1 MSAKRI
7 SHCQGKGSLTHNNRK
22 FSAKNVDSSRT
33 GDNIVF
39 VEQPIADAYD
49 ELFDAAVERYNEKQK
64 RSDRKIKTS
73 YFEHLFKRTP
83 SQSVVTSADKR
94 KSFYEDVVQ
103 IGTKDNTGVGTEDAT
118 VAAECLTIYMNG
130 FQERNP
136 NFRVFNAVLHMDEAT
151 PHLHIDYIPIGHYK
165 QGVDTQNGIAQALKE
180 MGYGVGKDAISR
192 WREKERAVLEE
203 ICKAHNIEIAAPEK
217 SRGSLTVEAY
227 KEYAH
232 VTEKVDEKQK
242 EVKQLDNEIGNKGLI
257 LEWRKQAVADAE
269 DTLEKFGTELQEK
282 NTTVEQLDSAI
293 SEKENALAQTTAA
306 VAENSA
312 LLEQTAE
319 KVSAIRNVDEIQ
331 TKKTFFGDNVTVSQT
346 DYNNLTNLAKKQ
358 IAAEN
363 RESELTAEVTKL
375 KKENEEL
382 SSENSNLREKAQAA
396 RSLKFSLSDLQREL
410 DNLKNKYQK
419 VMEFIE
425 SLGLK
430 EKLDKFLHPINN
442 RHLRR

>member
-1 MSAKRI
+1 MARKGTSRI
-7 SHCQGKGSLTHNNRK
+7 RGNLQGSQHR
-22 FSAKNVDSSRT
+22 DRRSR
-33 GDNIVF
+33 
-39 VEQPIADAYD
+39 
-49 ELFDAAVERYNEKQK
+49 
-64 RSDRKIKTS
+64 
-73 YFEHLFKRTP
+73 
-83 SQSVVTSADKR
+83 
-94 KSFYEDVVQ
+94 
-103 IGTKDNTGVGTEDAT
+103 
-118 VAAECLTIYMNG
+118 
-130 FQERNP
+130 
-136 NFRVFNAVLHMDEAT
+136 
-151 PHLHIDYIPIGHYK
+151 
-165 QGVDTQNGIAQALKE
+165 
-180 MGYGVGKDAISR
+180 
-192 WREKERAVLEE
+192 
-203 ICKAHNIEIAAPEK
+203 K
-217 SRGSLTVEAY
+217 SRGSLTVEAH
-227 KEYAH
+227 KEYAQ

-269 DTLEKFGTELQEK
+269 DTLEKLGTELQEK
-282 NTTVEQLDSAI
+282 NDTVEQLDSEI
-293 SEKENALAQTTAA
+293 SEKANALAQTTAA

-331 TKKTFFGDNVTVSQT
+331 IKKTFFGDNVTVSQT
-346 DYNNLTNLAKKQ
+346 DYNNLTDLAKKQ

-363 RESELTAEVTKL
+363 RDSELTAENAKL

-382 SSENSNLREKAQAA
+382 SSENSDLREKAQAA

-410 DNLKNKYQK
+410 DNLKAKYQK

>member
-1 MSAKRI
+1 M
-7 SHCQGKGSLTHNNRK
+7 
-22 FSAKNVDSSRT
+22 
-33 GDNIVF
+33 
-39 VEQPIADAYD
+39 
-49 ELFDAAVERYNEKQK
+49 
-64 RSDRKIKTS
+64 
-73 YFEHLFKRTP
+73 
-83 SQSVVTSADKR
+83 
-94 KSFYEDVVQ
+94 
-103 IGTKDNTGVGTEDAT
+103 
-118 VAAECLTIYMNG
+118 
-130 FQERNP
+130 
-136 NFRVFNAVLHMDEAT
+136 
-151 PHLHIDYIPIGHYK
+151 
-165 QGVDTQNGIAQALKE
+165 
-180 MGYGVGKDAISR
+180 GKDAISR
-192 WREKERAVLEE
+192 WREAECKVLTD

-227 KEYAH
+227 KEYAQ

-269 DTLEKFGTELQEK
+269 DTLEKLGTELQEK
-282 NTTVEQLDSAI
+282 HTEVEQLD
-293 SEKENALAQTTAA
+293 EKLHDKSVALEETSAA
-306 VAENSA
+306 VAENNA
-312 LLEQTAE
+312 ILEKSAE

-396 RSLKFSLSDLQREL
+396 RSLKFSLSDVQREL
-410 DNLKNKYQK
+410 DNLKAKYQK

-430 EKLDKFLHPINN
+430 EKLDKFLHPVTHIKKG
-442 RHLRR
+442 R